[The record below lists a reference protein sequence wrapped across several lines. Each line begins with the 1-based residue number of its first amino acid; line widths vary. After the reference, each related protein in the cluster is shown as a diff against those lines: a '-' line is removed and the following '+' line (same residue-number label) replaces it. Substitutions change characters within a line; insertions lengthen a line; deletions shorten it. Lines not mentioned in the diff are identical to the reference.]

1 MNGLK
6 KYRIRKITSIAL
18 FCLIA
23 FAENLFAVEHE
34 TNYDFQDVEIG
45 SSSYAAVN
53 ISNPA
58 DMSVNLVITLS
69 GDSEFKALTNLTNL
83 FTVAAKETVNIEIM
97 FTPTTVSER
106 SAEIKIT
113 DGTPSYFSKIKLVG
127 RGIEKNN
134 QINIAGIIE
143 FYDSAVS
150 AGTITGKD
158 NQIQL
163 SHSLSLKQNEK
174 KLSKTP
180 IDLNENRLNAFRNM
194 LVSAAN
200 EIEGSNV
207 ELACQQLTELHF
219 KTDGQNPPIS
229 PPDFIFGEAKEDL
242 ANMISNLIQ
251 QLECY

>member
-1 MNGLK
+1 MNGLR
-6 KYRIRKITSIAL
+6 KYQIAKIILMAL
-18 FCLIA
+18 FCSIV
-23 FAENLFAVEHE
+23 FVSNLFAIEHE

-45 SSSYAAVN
+45 SSSYAAVH
-53 ISNPA
+53 IANPGA
-58 DMSVNLVITLS
+58 MSVNLKITLS
-69 GDSEFKALTNLTNL
+69 GDSEFEALTNLTSL
-83 FTVAAKETVNIEIM
+83 FTVAAQETINIEVM
-97 FTPTTVSER
+97 FTPTTAGER
-106 SAEIKIT
+106 SAEITIT
-113 DGTPSYFSKIKLVG
+113 DGTPFYFSKIKLVG

-150 AGTITGKD
+150 AGTISGKD
-158 NQIQL
+158 DQIEL
-163 SHSLSLKQNEK
+163 SRSLSLKQNEK
-174 KLSKTP
+174 KFSKTP
-180 IDLNENRLNAFRNM
+180 VDLNENRLNAFRNM

-200 EIEGSNV
+200 EIESSNV
-207 ELACQQLTELHF
+207 ELACQQLTEIQF